1 MMRRDKI
8 TLAIVLVLFFGLLTA
23 ASGGLWL
30 LRQPALGSGGV
41 SSTLVGLGQ
50 EQVFSGLMILSLVNL
65 VLLAGFLALQWPV
78 LAAAAAA
85 LLPNPTVRALSTAVA
100 ALGALVL
107 LSLPW
112 LGRPAPPSL
121 SQPPVEAPTPV
132 PMAAAPTPVPTPNLA
147 PPARPPQTVTAVR
160 FQRKRVSVVR
170 KVAGRHLYVQRQY
183 KRHPAR
189 IKPAGRPCLGWYVS
203 RRLPASL

>member
-1 MMRRDKI
+1 MRRDKI
-8 TLAIVLVLFFGLLTA
+8 TLAIVLLLFFGLLTA

-41 SSTLVGLGQ
+41 SSTLLGLGQ
-50 EQVFSGLMILSLVNL
+50 DQVLSGLMILSLVNL
-65 VLLAGFLALQWPV
+65 VLLAGYLALQWPV
-78 LAAAAAA
+78 LAAVAAA
-85 LLPNPTVRALSTAVA
+85 LLPNPTVRALITAAA
-100 ALGALVL
+100 ALGTLVL

-112 LGRPAPPSL
+112 LERPVPPSL
-121 SQPPVEAPTPV
+121 SQPPVELPTPV
-132 PMAAAPTPVPTPNLA
+132 PMAASPTPVPTPTLA
-147 PPARPPQTVTAVR
+147 PPARPPQTVMAVR
-160 FQRKRVSVVR
+160 FQPKRVCVVR
-170 KVAGRHLYVQRQY
+170 KVPGRHLYAQRYY